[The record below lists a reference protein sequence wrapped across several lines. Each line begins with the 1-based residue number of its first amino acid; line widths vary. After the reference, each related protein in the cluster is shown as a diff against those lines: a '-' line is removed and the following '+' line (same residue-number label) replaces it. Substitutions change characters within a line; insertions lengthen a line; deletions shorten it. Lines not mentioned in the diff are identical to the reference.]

1 MKCIKLSLSAVLLTA
16 LLSLTAQAHKRW
28 LLPSNFS
35 VSEHQ
40 WITVDASVSN
50 NLFYPDRRW
59 PLEGIKVINPQGK
72 EQGIENALEGKRR
85 SVFDVNL
92 DQDGTYKI
100 GVKGDMYFASYPN
113 PDYKEGERKNIRIR
127 AWSLEDLDKKVP
139 SDVKD
144 VKFARSINRLETY
157 VTVGEPTN
165 EVFSI
170 EKSGLEFSPV
180 THPNDLYQGEK
191 ATLQF
196 LVDGEPTAGV
206 EVVVVWDGTRYRDQE
221 NELTLTTD
229 EKGQV
234 TFDLDQA
241 GRFLVEASYEKDT
254 SEQPKFKQ
262 TYLGYLA
269 TFEVLP
275 L

>member
-1 MKCIKLSLSAVLLTA
+1 MKSLKVIVLTGIVA
-16 LLSLTAQAHKRW
+16 TLLSTTAQAHKRW

-35 VSEHQ
+35 VSEYQ

-59 PLEGIKVINPQGK
+59 PLDGIKVFDPNGD
-72 EQGIENALEGKRR
+72 EQGIENAIEGKRR

-92 DQDGTYKI
+92 DKDGTYKI

-113 PDYKEGERKNIRIR
+113 PDYKEGERENIRIR
-127 AWSLEDLDKKVP
+127 AWSLDDLAEKVP
-139 SDVKD
+139 SNVENVDY
-144 VKFARSINRLETY
+144 ARAINRLETY
-157 VTVGEPTN
+157 VTVGAPTKD
-165 EVFSI
+165 VFKL
-170 EKSGLEFSPV
+170 EKSGLEYVPV

-191 ATLQF
+191 GEFQF
-196 LVDGEPTAGV
+196 MVDGEPTEGV
-206 EVVVVWDGTRYRDQE
+206 EVVIVWDGTRYRDQE
-221 NELTLTTD
+221 NELTVTTD
-229 EKGQV
+229 AEGKV
-234 TFDLDQA
+234 LVDLEQA
-241 GRFLVEASYEKDT
+241 GRFLIEASYNKVTPDE
-254 SEQPKFKQ
+254 PKFKK

>member
-1 MKCIKLSLSAVLLTA
+1 MKCIKLLLSAVLLTA

-72 EQGIENALEGKRR
+72 EQGIENALKGKRR

-92 DQDGTYKI
+92 NQDGTYKI

-196 LVDGEPTAGV
+196 LVDGEPTEGV
-206 EVVVVWDGTRYRDQE
+206 DVVIVWDGTRYRDQE

-234 TFDLDQA
+234 NFDLNQA

>member
-1 MKCIKLSLSAVLLTA
+1 MKLLKVIVSTALVAA
-16 LLSLTAQAHKRW
+16 LLSTTAQAHKRW

-59 PLEGIKVINPQGK
+59 PLEGIKVFDPNGD
-72 EQGIENALEGKRR
+72 EQGIENAIEGKRR

-92 DQDGTYKI
+92 DKDGTYKI
-100 GVKGDMYFASYPN
+100 GVKGEMYFASYPN

-127 AWSLEDLDKKVP
+127 AWSLDELAKKVP
-139 SDVKD
+139 VSAKYIDY
-144 VKFARSINRLETY
+144 ARAISRLETY
-157 VTVGEPTN
+157 VTVGAPTQ
-165 EVFSI
+165 EVFKL
-170 EKSGLEFSPV
+170 EKSGLEYVPV

-191 ATLQF
+191 GVFQF
-196 LVDGEPTAGV
+196 MVDGKAAEGV
-206 EVVVVWDGTRYRDQE
+206 EVVIVWDGTRYRDQE

-229 EKGQV
+229 DEGKIS
-234 TFDLDQA
+234 FNLDQA
-241 GRFLVEASYEKDT
+241 GRFLIEASYVKDT
-254 SEQPKFKQ
+254 SNEDKFKK